1 MIDGLKGFYL
11 AIMVC
16 GTYPSMVR
24 TTVARASQRWR
35 VIKLSRL
42 AELLFAMSDF
52 VSGEKQTEVLPGGTP
67 STVAAETAPSSK
79 PVEDNPS
86 EAQPQQVTTRGCAS
100 CTT

>member
-1 MIDGLKGFYL
+1 
-11 AIMVC
+11 
-16 GTYPSMVR
+16 
-24 TTVARASQRWR
+24 
-35 VIKLSRL
+35 
-42 AELLFAMSDF
+42 MSDF

-86 EAQPQQVTTRGCAS
+86 EAQPQQVTTRVCAS

>member
-1 MIDGLKGFYL
+1 LL
-11 AIMVC
+11 LWCA
-16 GTYPSMVR
+16 VR
-24 TTVARASQRWR
+24 TLRLYVQRLPEH
-35 VIKLSRL
+35 LSAGGTSNFFRL
-42 AELLFAMSDF
+42 VELLFAMSDF

-86 EAQPQQVTTRGCAS
+86 EAQPQQVTTRVCAS